1 MTDPETLVHLLL
13 DQAER
18 NASSGY
24 GFLGN
29 GEDLAERLTYSELA
43 ADALGIA
50 REIETAAAPG
60 SRAVLVFPPGLDFLR
75 AYFGAL
81 AAGVIPVPVAP
92 PAGELAAWAKSFERI
107 VADARPDLICTTS
120 EFLELKSQIGLDLAD
135 GYAQWVASDRIR
147 QISSASPTRLI
158 RGEDAAL
165 IQYTS
170 GSTANPK
177 GVVLQHRHLLAN
189 QRAIRHAFQFQS
201 DSSIVSWLP
210 TFHDMGFIGCV
221 LQPLYM
227 GIDCWLLSPLHFLE
241 KPVRWLRAITRFRAD
256 VSGGPNFAYELC
268 VRRVAESDL
277 AAVDLS
283 SWRVAFNG
291 AEVVRSSTLDAFA
304 KAFGPVGF
312 RPRAFTPCYGLAE
325 ATLLVT
331 SVAADSDPIMIAADR
346 VELEHGA
353 LIPVDPQ
360 ADGPSTEC
368 SLVSVGSTPPENAVV
383 IAGPDG
389 KALPDD
395 RIGEVWVAGPSVAAR
410 YWRNPQAT
418 SDTFHAR
425 LADGRGPYLRTGDRG
440 CLHGGELFIAGR
452 AKEMLIVRGRNVFPQ
467 DIEELAQ
474 RDDARLRSGCGAAFG
489 VDSPGGEL
497 PVIVQEVRDG
507 VNDLNEVLVAMRSR
521 VTSGL
526 GIPLAAIGLVPART
540 LPRTT
545 SGKMRRLATRDAYL
559 ADRLPMLARWTM
571 APLMQETQ

>member
-1 MTDPETLVHLLL
+1 MTEPETLVQLLL

-18 NASSGY
+18 NGSSGY
-24 GFLGN
+24 GFLEN

-43 ADALGIA
+43 ADALAIA
-50 REIETAAAPG
+50 CELEATAAPG

-92 PAGELAAWAKSFERI
+92 PAGELAAWAESFERI
-107 VADARPDLICTTS
+107 VADARPDIICTTS
-120 EFLELKSQIGLDLAD
+120 EFLDLKSQTGLHLAD
-135 GYAQWVASDRIR
+135 GGARWAASDRIR
-147 QISSASPTRLI
+147 RISSASPARLI
-158 RGEDAAL
+158 RGEDVAL

-189 QRAIRHAFQFQS
+189 QRAIRHAFQFHPG
-201 DSSIVSWLP
+201 SSVVSWLP
-210 TFHDMGFIGCV
+210 IFHDMGLIGTI

-241 KPVRWLRAITRFRAD
+241 KPIRWLRAITRFGAE
-256 VSGGPNFAYELC
+256 VSGGPNFAYDLC
-268 VRRVAESDL
+268 VRRVVESDR
-277 AAVDLS
+277 AALDLS

-331 SVAADSDPIMIAADR
+331 SVPADRDPIVIAANR

-353 LIPVDPQ
+353 LIPVAPQ
-360 ADGPSTEC
+360 AGGPGMDC
-368 SLVSVGSTPPENAVV
+368 KVVSAGPTPPENAVV

-389 KALPDD
+389 EALPDG
-395 RIGEVWVAGPSVAAR
+395 RIGEVWVAGPSVAAG
-410 YWRNPQAT
+410 YWRNPGAT
-418 SDTFHAR
+418 ADTFNAR

-440 CLHGGELFIAGR
+440 CLYGGELFIAGR
-452 AKEMLIVRGRNVFPQ
+452 AKEMLIVRGRNIFPQ

-474 RDDARLRSGCGAAFG
+474 RDDPRLRGGCGAAFG
-489 VDSPGGEL
+489 FDSPAGEL

-507 VNDLNEVLVAMRSR
+507 VNDLNQVLVAMRSR

-526 GIPLAAIGLVPART
+526 GIPLAAISLVPART

-559 ADRLPMLARWTM
+559 ADRLPVLAHWTM
-571 APLMQETQ
+571 ASLMQETQ